1 MLKFLIKGIFRDR
14 HRYLFPLVLVSVGI
28 AILVFMLSFITGYI
42 DSFLDHNSSYQTGH
56 VKVVTRSYAEMINL
70 KPIDAALLEIGPE
83 LAQWQDAYPQLEWG
97 RRVTFGAL
105 LDVPDSTGLTREQG
119 DVAGFAIDILND
131 PKEVERLK
139 LESSLVTGEV
149 PNEAGEILIS
159 HKAFEE
165 LGLELGDTV
174 TLIGS
179 TVYGAMAM
187 RNFKVSG
194 SVEFGISAL
203 DTGAVVADISDV
215 ASMFDMPGG
224 AGEILGFFRHG
235 EYRDREASELRDDF
249 NSRFSGDG
257 EFDPVMLTMM
267 EQNNLGYFMKVMD
280 ESLGIMGLV
289 FVILLGIVLWN
300 SGLMNGIR
308 RWGEFGVRL
317 AIGERK
323 AHVYRSLLGEALV
336 IGIVGSII
344 GIILGGLVS
353 LYFQKNGFDMT
364 AYGQNTTIAANNI
377 INTKINA
384 EVILTAF
391 IPGILATVLGA
402 ALAGIAIFKRQT
414 SQLFKELE
422 T

>member
-28 AILVFMLSFITGYI
+28 AILVFMLSFITGYM
-42 DSFLDHNSSYQTGH
+42 DSFLDHNASYQTGH

-83 LAQWQDAYPQLEWG
+83 LEQWREAYPQLEWV

-119 DVAGFAIDILND
+119 DVAGFAIDIFNNPD
-131 PKEVERLK
+131 EVERLK
-139 LESSLVTGEV
+139 LESSLVSGEV
-149 PNEAGEILIS
+149 PSEPGEILIS

-165 LGLELGDTV
+165 LNLRLGDPV

-235 EYRDREASELRDDF
+235 EYRDREAGELRDDF
-249 NSRFSGDG
+249 NSRFSGEG

-289 FVILLGIVLWN
+289 FIILLGIVLWN

-323 AHVYRSLLGEALV
+323 AHVYRSLLGEAVV
-336 IGIVGSII
+336 IGVVGSII
-344 GIILGGLVS
+344 GIVLGGLIS

-377 INTKINA
+377 IYTKLNA